1 MTANVTETGSG
12 VNRVC
17 VSYSGGAFAF
27 VLCLG
32 AGYNNP
38 FTVSRN
44 DTRKQTLPPAR
55 SVRFVLTPPWV
66 LV

>member
-1 MTANVTETGSG
+1 MMTANVTETGSG

-32 AGYNNP
+32 SGYNNP

-44 DTRKQTLPPAR
+44 GTRKQHCWIPGALLDAR
-55 SVRFVLTPPWV
+55 APR
-66 LV
+66 